1 MPMAMPASAP
11 APQPSGNRRTPA
23 NVDRMLKEGLVDADT
38 AVFMKA
44 EIKRHE
50 SEAASA
56 AAASGRGESM
66 PERGGR
72 GEFRTDMGGGRPDR
86 GGFGAPARGG
96 MAPRGGRG
104 GLNGPGP
111 APAAPVR

>member
-11 APQPSGNRRTPA
+11 APQPREKKKTPA
-23 NVDRMLKEGLVDADT
+23 DVDRMVKEGLVDAET
-38 AVFMKA
+38 AVFMKDKLR
-44 EIKRHE
+44 EL
-50 SEAASA
+50 EAASA

-72 GEFRTDMGGGRPDR
+72 GGFRNDMGGGRPDM
-86 GGFGAPARGG
+86 GGGSGAPARGS

-111 APAAPVR
+111 SPAAPVR